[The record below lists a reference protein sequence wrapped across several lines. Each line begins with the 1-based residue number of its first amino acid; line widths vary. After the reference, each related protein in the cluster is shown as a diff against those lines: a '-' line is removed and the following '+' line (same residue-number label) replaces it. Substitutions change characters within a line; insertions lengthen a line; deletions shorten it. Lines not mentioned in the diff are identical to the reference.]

1 MYSAKKRLKSIRMS
15 ASGQR
20 GVGTALRYVIAILMI
35 AYAVFPALWVASASL
50 DPTGS
55 LATTKLLPKNASLR
69 NFKELISDPIN
80 LYLIWLWNSIKISS
94 IVAFLS
100 VAILALSAYAFSRF
114 RFRYRRSLL
123 LGVFL
128 VQVFPSSLTIVGLF
142 LLVQQI
148 GRYIPSLGLNSHGG
162 LILVYLGWVMG
173 INVWLMK
180 GFFDSVPRDID
191 ESAMVDGASHWQIFW
206 FLILPLVRPILAV
219 VAVLSFIGTFND
231 FLLART
237 ILQSSEEFT
246 LMVGLF
252 LFVDQ
257 RFAQNWGVFAAGAI
271 IASVPI
277 VLVYLLLQDQIVSGL
292 TTGAVKG

>member
-1 MYSAKKRLKSIRMS
+1 MS
-15 ASGQR
+15 KLRDRFKPTVSGQR
-20 GVGTALRYVIAILMI
+20 RFGKRVRYIIALLAIFYSL
-35 AYAVFPALWVASASL
+35 FPALWVTSASF

-55 LATTKLLPKNASLR
+55 LATTQLIPRHASLN
-69 NFKELISDPIN
+69 NFRELFADPIN
-80 LYLIWLWNSIKISS
+80 PFLTWLLNSIKISS

-100 VAILALSAYAFSRF
+100 VFILALSAYAFSRF
-114 RFRYRRSLL
+114 RFRFRRSLL

-148 GRYIPSLGLNSHGG
+148 GRYFPTFGLNSHGG

-180 GFFDSVPRDID
+180 GFFDSVPREID
-191 ESAMVDGASHWQIFW
+191 ESAMVDGATHWQIFW
-206 FLILPLVRPILAV
+206 NLILPLVRPILAV

-237 ILQSSEEFT
+237 ILQSTEEFT
-246 LMVGLF
+246 LMVGLY

-257 RFAQNWGVFAAGAI
+257 QFAQNWGVFAAGAV

>member
-1 MYSAKKRLKSIRMS
+1 MSDPKHTNGILTTESGKRKIGNLLRMII
-15 ASGQR
+15 A
-20 GVGTALRYVIAILMI
+20 ALAII
-35 AYAVFPALWVASASL
+35 YAVFPALWITSAAL
-50 DPTGS
+50 DPSGS
-55 LATTKLLPKNASLR
+55 LATTTLIPRNASLR
-69 NFKELISDPIN
+69 NFTELLNDPIHP
-80 LYLIWLWNSIKISS
+80 YLLWLWNSIKISS
-94 IVAFLS
+94 IVAILS
-100 VAILALSAYAFSRF
+100 VFILSLSAYSFSRF
-114 RFRYRRSLL
+114 RFRFRRSLL

-148 GRYIPSLGLNSHGG
+148 GNYLPAFGLNSHGG

-180 GFFDSVPRDID
+180 GFFDSIPRDID

-206 FLILPLVRPILAV
+206 HLIVPLVRPIIAV

-237 ILQSSEEFT
+237 ILHSREEFT
-246 LMVGLF
+246 LMVGLY

-257 RFAQNWGVFAAGAI
+257 QFAQNWGVFAAGAL
-271 IASVPI
+271 IASIPI
-277 VLVYLLLQDQIVSGL
+277 VVVYLVLQDQLISGL
-292 TTGAVKG
+292 TRGSVKG

>member
-1 MYSAKKRLKSIRMS
+1 
-15 ASGQR
+15 
-20 GVGTALRYVIAILMI
+20 MI
-35 AYAVFPALWVASASL
+35 VYAVFPALWVTSASL

-55 LATTKLLPKNASLR
+55 LATTKLVPKNASLR
-69 NFKELISDPIN
+69 NFKELINDPIN
-80 LYLIWLWNSIKISS
+80 PYLIWLWNSIKVSS

-206 FLILPLVRPILAV
+206 HLILPLVRPILAV

-237 ILQSSEEFT
+237 ILQSSEEFAV
-246 LMVGLF
+246 MVGLF

-257 RFAQNWGVFAAGAI
+257 QFAQNWGVFAAGAI

>member
-1 MYSAKKRLKSIRMS
+1 MSSLSDKTKSQ
-15 ASGQR
+15 ATLSGQR
-20 GVGTALRYVIAILMI
+20 RLTRTGRVIVTVIAVAFAL
-35 AYAVFPALWVASASL
+35 FPALWVVSASL
-50 DPTGS
+50 DPSGS
-55 LATTKLLPKNASLR
+55 LATTKLIPTNASLR
-69 NFKELISDPIN
+69 NFRELINDPVN
-80 LYLIWLWNSIKISS
+80 PFLLWLWNSIKIST
-94 IVAFLS
+94 I
-100 VAILALSAYAFSRF
+100 VAILSIFILSLSAYAFSRF
-114 RFRYRRSLL
+114 RFRLRRNLL

-191 ESAMVDGASHWQIFW
+191 ESAMVDGATHWQIFW
-206 FLILPLVRPILAV
+206 QLIFPLVRPIIAV

-231 FLLART
+231 FILSRT
-237 ILQSSEEFT
+237 ILQSTEEFT
-246 LMVGLF
+246 LMVGLY

-257 RFAQNWGVFAAGAI
+257 QFAQNWGVFAAGAV

-277 VLVYLLLQDQIVSGL
+277 VIVYLLLQDQIVSGL